1 MMCTGPDIFHVVG
14 MASRYQSNLGQEH
27 WKAVKRI
34 LRYLKGEAK
43 YSLCY
48 QRNDL

>member
-1 MMCTGPDIFHVVG
+1 MRKVPYLSAVGSLMYVMMCSRLDIYHVVG

-34 LRYLKGEAK
+34 L
-43 YSLCY
+43 
-48 QRNDL
+48 